1 LRIAISSILWPAEVS
16 LTEIA
21 ETAAEIGYE
30 GLEGA
35 RDFMG
40 NVAGLRE
47 LLGDQGLAMAAGYFA
62 ANWFDA
68 DYRAPELAG
77 LRRSAEFYADVGAE
91 TVILASA
98 GSPRRFATAG
108 YHPDHRADGLTD
120 YQWGYFCESLNLAA
134 DICLD
139 EFGLPVAFKQH
150 AGSYVEIASEVENLM
165 TGTNPDTVL
174 LAADTGHL
182 FYAGIDPIDF
192 FERNI
197 DRIGYVHFR
206 DVDTDVFDE
215 GMAEE
220 VGLRDFVEAEG
231 FTEIGAGFM
240 DFEAIVECLH
250 GGGYEGWVTLTQDYS
265 SRDAAVA
272 AGNSLEYAE
281 SLLTGRG

>member
-1 LRIAISSILWPAEVS
+1 MRIAISSILWPAAVS

-30 GLEGA
+30 GLEGT
-35 RDFMG
+35 RDYMG

-47 LLGDQGLAMAAGYFA
+47 LLGDQGLALAAGYFA
-62 ANWFDA
+62 ANWFDSE
-68 DYRAPELAG
+68 YRAPELAR
-77 LRRSAEFYADVGAE
+77 LRRSTEFYADAGAE
-91 TVILASA
+91 TVVLAST
-98 GSPRRFATAG
+98 GSPRRVRTAG
-108 YHPDHRADGLTD
+108 FYPDDRRDGLTD

-134 DICLD
+134 DICRD

-150 AGSYVEIASEVENLM
+150 AGSYVETASEVERLL
-165 TGTNPDTVL
+165 TGTNPATML

-192 FERNI
+192 FQRNI

-215 GMAEE
+215 SMAEQ
-220 VGLRDFVEAEG
+220 VGLREFVEAEG

-250 GGGYEGWVTLTQDYS
+250 GGGYDGWVTLTQDYS

-272 AGNSLEYAE
+272 AGNSLEYAK
-281 SLLTGRG
+281 SLWTRRG